1 MVLGR
6 NLKPGDLIAE
16 GLVLDVRHDGHG
28 TTFDG
33 HPVMLMILK
42 EDVYY
47 GPVWSQ
53 LDLNQEYVI
62 AADRGTTEY
71 NNVVH
76 KMGTELMDAAKARI
90 ADTEEVMKFLGT
102 IP

>member
-1 MVLGR
+1 MLGR
-6 NLKPGDLIAE
+6 NLEPGDLIEE
-16 GLVLDVRHDGHG
+16 GLILNVEHEDHG

-53 LDLNQEYVI
+53 LDLNLDYII

-71 NNVVH
+71 NAVVH
-76 KMGTELMDAAKARI
+76 KMGQELIDAAKARMEDAEDVI
-90 ADTEEVMKFLGT
+90 KFLK
-102 IP
+102 